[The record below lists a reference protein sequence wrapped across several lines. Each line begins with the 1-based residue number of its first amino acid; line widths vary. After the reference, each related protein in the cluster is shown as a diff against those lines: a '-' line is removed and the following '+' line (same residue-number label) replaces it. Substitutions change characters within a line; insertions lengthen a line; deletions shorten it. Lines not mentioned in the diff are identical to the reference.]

1 MFPGLQI
8 LSLIWDVFRYTE
20 CLNHLLH
27 TCMYAYKP
35 GYGLESVENRN
46 FCHLKSNKVDV
57 DVVLINPCPNY
68 LTFTVIKLKFQ
79 FHLKYIFI
87 LVILI

>member
-1 MFPGLQI
+1 
-8 LSLIWDVFRYTE
+8 
-20 CLNHLLH
+20 
-27 TCMYAYKP
+27 MYAYKP
-35 GYGLESVENRN
+35 GCGLEGVENRN